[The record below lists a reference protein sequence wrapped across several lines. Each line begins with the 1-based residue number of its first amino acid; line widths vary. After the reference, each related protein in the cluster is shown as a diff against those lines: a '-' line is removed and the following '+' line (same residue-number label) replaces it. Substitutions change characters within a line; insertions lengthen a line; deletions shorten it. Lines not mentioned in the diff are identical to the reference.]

1 MCVLTYIPHADGRV
15 TITHNRDEHILRP
28 EALPPQSYQIGN
40 ERVTFPQDPQG
51 GGTWFAV
58 HDDWVCCLLNGGT
71 EAHTSQPP
79 YRVSRGT
86 IITDFFQKP
95 DIQDF
100 IKRFEPQGIEPF
112 TFLAFD
118 LKLKKVHQLVWDER
132 ILQIRHLDATKAQI
146 WSSSTLYN
154 NTIKATRAQIFKQFA
169 SIKPTHQQIIDF
181 HKVNINNDLHQSF
194 FVNINDKIKT
204 VAITQVTGRHHGMK
218 LRYAAFYDKKARA
231 TNA

>member
-15 TITHNRDEHILRP
+15 TITHNRDEHISRP
-28 EALPPQSYQIGN
+28 KALPPQNYLIGN
-40 ERVTFPQDPQG
+40 EQVSFPKDPQG

-58 HDDWVCCLLNGGT
+58 HQDWICCLLNGAF
-71 EAHTSQPP
+71 EAHLSQPP

-86 IITDFFQKP
+86 IITGFFQNP

-118 LKLKKVHQLVWDER
+118 LKSKKIHQMAWNEH
-132 ILQIRHLDATKAQI
+132 ILQIRHLDAEQTHI

-154 NTIKATRAQIFKQFA
+154 ANIKATRAQIFKQFA
-169 SIKPTHQQIIDF
+169 GIKPTQQQVVDF
-181 HKVNINNDLHQSF
+181 HKVNIDNDLHQSF
-194 FVNINDKIKT
+194 FVNINEKIKT
-204 VAITQVTGRHHGMK
+204 VAITQVTGRHGAMK
-218 LRYAAFYDKKARA
+218 LRYMPFYDK
-231 TNA
+231 